1 MGNGKDLLEEYN
13 LSEVRKR
20 MMQLC
25 EYTFNTGLVEDDEDN
40 QQQQPPMQNGGQQMS
55 MNGQQQGG
63 GMPQQDP
70 QMGGQQ
76 PMGQDQMGMNQGD
89 MPQGDMGGQIPMDNN
104 QIDAQPAD
112 TSEMPPM
119 DMPQGGD
126 EQAPEGDMPE
136 DGMDMGGEDEEV
148 IDVDDLTNSQE
159 ATEYKIDGVNDKISE
174 LLQVTTKFVDALKD
188 NERQIQ
194 DLRKEFELRNPT
206 PEEKMNI
213 IKGYAGGE
221 EPICMIGDGVNDALA
236 LTTAD
241 AGIAMGGIGSDI
253 AIESADAV
261 LVSDDIKRLPY
272 LFDLM
277 QKVMKKIKVNILA
290 SLIINISAVILSAM
304 GVLTPVTGALW
315 HNFGSVFVVVNAALL
330 LRVKDK

>member
-40 QQQQPPMQNGGQQMS
+40 QQQQPPMQNGGQQMP

-76 PMGQDQMGMNQGD
+76 PMGQDQMGMNQGG
-89 MPQGDMGGQIPMDNN
+89 MPQGDMGGQQMPMDGGQMPMDNS
-104 QIDAQPAD
+104 QMDAQPAD

-119 DMPQGGD
+119 DMSQGGE

-136 DGMDMGGEDEEV
+136 DGIDMGGEDEEV

-188 NERQIQ
+188 NERQLQ

-213 IKGYAGGE
+213 RSQASYPYGETPRDYWDRKAAGN
-221 EPICMIGDGVNDALA
+221 PHYNIIYDNDVAPQ
-236 LTTAD
+236 D
-241 AGIAMGGIGSDI
+241 EDK
-253 AIESADAV
+253 EFE
-261 LVSDDIKRLPY
+261 IKRDDLDNLDTKSLSDSLEFPKELRDY
-272 LFDLM
+272 LDF
-277 QKVMKKIKVNILA
+277 
-290 SLIINISAVILSAM
+290 
-304 GVLTPVTGALW
+304 
-315 HNFGSVFVVVNAALL
+315 
-330 LRVKDK
+330 